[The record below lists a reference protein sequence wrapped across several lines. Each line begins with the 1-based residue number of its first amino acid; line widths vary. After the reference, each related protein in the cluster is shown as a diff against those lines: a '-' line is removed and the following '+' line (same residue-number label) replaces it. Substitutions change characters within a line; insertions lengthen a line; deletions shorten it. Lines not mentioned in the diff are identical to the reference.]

1 MFDFDKGV
9 AKSTVLL
16 QKFLAHE
23 AWNLQKV
30 ILLAKNYLICS
41 LALFSF

>member
-1 MFDFDKGV
+1 
-9 AKSTVLL
+9 LL